1 MICVQKDAFD
11 PGLLTNN
18 FLSANSNS
26 GGVATFIG
34 QVRDFQGDKLNPDAS
49 VFLLELE
56 HYPGMTEKELSRL
69 ESEARKRWDLED
81 VFVIHRF
88 GALKPSEPIVLVCTA
103 SAHREAA
110 FEACEFLMDQL
121 KTNAPFWKRE
131 KTETGQAWVSAR
143 NSDKLR
149 ADKWSTGKD

>member
-1 MICVQKDAFD
+1 MIKVQKEVFD
-11 PGLLTNN
+11 PGALINT

-34 QVRDFQGDKLNPDAS
+34 QVRDFQGDPNAPSTS
-49 VFLLELE
+49 VSALELE

-69 ESEARKRWDLED
+69 ESEARERWPLDD
-81 VFVIHRF
+81 AFIVHRY
-88 GALKPSEPIVLVCTA
+88 GVLTPGDPIVLVCTA

-110 FEACEFLMDQL
+110 FDACEFLMDQL

-131 KTETGQAWVSAR
+131 STNTGLTWVAARKTDE
-143 NSDKLR
+143 LR
-149 ADKWSTGKD
+149 ADGWSQKD

>member
-1 MICVQKDAFD
+1 MIRVQKDAFD
-11 PGLLTNN
+11 AGLLTNT
-18 FLSANSNS
+18 FLLANPNS
-26 GGVATFIG
+26 GGIATFIG
-34 QVRDFQGDKLNPDAS
+34 QVRDFQGDKENPDAAVS
-49 VFLLELE
+49 LLELE

-69 ESEARKRWDLED
+69 ESEARKRWDIDD
-81 VFVIHRF
+81 VFIIHRF

-131 KTETGQAWVSAR
+131 RTETGLTWVSAR
-143 NSDKLR
+143 SSDEVR
-149 ADKWSTGKD
+149 ADRWSASDD